1 MKLHRTLFMATI
13 VALATTTAHAEK
25 AAAFYE
31 LNVEGEVRIAPDG
44 HVNDYR
50 IKNELAAPVA
60 ALVRKNVLA
69 WHFDPIL
76 VDGKAVEAKTAM
88 HLQLHT
94 ESAGNTDEFVVRIA
108 SIDFGTPTRSS
119 SVRPP
124 RYPGAAIEARLGAKV
139 VLSARLDETGKV
151 VEAVPYQTS
160 LDARAR
166 DEKEAEKWRRV
177 FEKASIAAAKTWRY
191 DLSET
196 VGGRPIGNNVI
207 IPIVY
212 HIGSSPSASS
222 NRWSGF
228 VPGPIHPAPWSMPDD
243 EKRVAELG
251 DGETRS
257 TSSRFHL
264 KDDVIGK
271 AL

>member
-166 DEKEAEKWRRV
+166 REGSREMAPGVREGEHCSSENLALRPLRDGRRATDRQQRHHSHRLPHRLV
-177 FEKASIAAAKTWRY
+177 PFREFESMEWICSGPDPSSTVEHAGRRKARR
-191 DLSET
+191 
-196 VGGRPIGNNVI
+196 G
-207 IPIVY
+207 
-212 HIGSSPSASS
+212 
-222 NRWSGF
+222 
-228 VPGPIHPAPWSMPDD
+228 
-243 EKRVAELG
+243 
-251 DGETRS
+251 TR
-257 TSSRFHL
+257 RR
-264 KDDVIGK
+264 
-271 AL
+271 